1 MADGA
6 DTRVNLAALKRVD
19 PYAVEIVE
27 TGTQVAIYKFNSQ
40 SNEWEKTDVEGTL
53 FLYAR
58 SGDPRHGFVV
68 MNRLSTENLVE
79 PITRDLEIQ
88 LQAPF
93 LLYKNAKLSIT
104 GVWFYEESECTR
116 IAQKL
121 EALVKEETERRRTN
135 LVQEKSNVD
144 IMSLLTKAGQE
155 YEQVVK
161 HYIYGKPVSTSSS
174 VDVVPRTSSQKNT
187 SGTPPRHTGLQ
198 SVALMSPMMF
208 TSASGTNIETHLQ
221 EQTLKSPRRVY
232 GGGDGGVDRRALL
245 RSLISYNNRNTKN
258 ILISD
263 SRILEELSEQP
274 DTLPLSQYRE
284 RERLRRRRSRLRDR
298 FFSRLRDLFRRSFDF
313 DRERVRLRERER
325 DLFLRSRDLE
335 RERRRREREDDRFT
349 EGQVVKEFL
358 HLLLHREDFTI
369 QLIHV
374 VTKACTHVT
383 KVCKLMSAMDAGTKK
398 NGIFAAGECNDNKP
412 YPIFKIDCCFD
423 IDGKISSLEAKK
435 KMMKA
440 VGADMRKMADEAKQL
455 RWENAKL
462 MLENLW
468 KYNML
473 QSEESACAAVITQN
487 HH

>member
-121 EALVKEETERRRTN
+121 EALVKEETERRRPN

-155 YEQVVK
+155 YEQSKANGTGEHPLPHAAPMHPSVPT
-161 HYIYGKPVSTSSS
+161 KPGGLSKNSAVLTHPHIAE
-174 VDVVPRTSSQKNT
+174 VMQKNT

-208 TSASGTNIETHLQ
+208 TSASGT
-221 EQTLKSPRRVY
+221 
-232 GGGDGGVDRRALL
+232 
-245 RSLISYNNRNTKN
+245 
-258 ILISD
+258 
-263 SRILEELSEQP
+263 SEQP
-274 DTLPLSQYRE
+274 VETVRVQTPVQRPAFQSREESHHPYLVDNEITPL
-284 RERLRRRRSRLRDR
+284 
-298 FFSRLRDLFRRSFDF
+298 
-313 DRERVRLRERER
+313 
-325 DLFLRSRDLE
+325 
-335 RERRRREREDDRFT
+335 
-349 EGQVVKEFL
+349 
-358 HLLLHREDFTI
+358 
-369 QLIHV
+369 
-374 VTKACTHVT
+374 TKAQLMQAFNYLL
-383 KVCKLMSAMDAGTKK
+383 KLHDA
-398 NGIFAAGECNDNKP
+398 
-412 YPIFKIDCCFD
+412 YVQ
-423 IDGKISSLEAKK
+423 SL
-435 KMMKA
+435 
-440 VGADMRKMADEAKQL
+440 KQSL
-455 RWENAKL
+455 KTGN
-462 MLENLW
+462 
-468 KYNML
+468 
-473 QSEESACAAVITQN
+473 
-487 HH
+487 

>member
-121 EALVKEETERRRTN
+121 EALVKEETERRRPN

-155 YEQVVK
+155 YEQVLK
-161 HYIYGKPVSTSSS
+161 HCIYGKPVSTSSS
-174 VDVVPRTSSQKNT
+174 VDVVRPTALRPASNGGNTQSTPLSVADFLCKLSTTSS
-187 SGTPPRHTGLQ
+187 S
-198 SVALMSPMMF
+198 
-208 TSASGTNIETHLQ
+208 
-221 EQTLKSPRRVY
+221 
-232 GGGDGGVDRRALL
+232 
-245 RSLISYNNRNTKN
+245 SLTR
-258 ILISD
+258 
-263 SRILEELSEQP
+263 ELS
-274 DTLPLSQYRE
+274 
-284 RERLRRRRSRLRDR
+284 SRLKTSSTCPT
-298 FFSRLRDLFRRSFDF
+298 FMTTTLHHLK
-313 DRERVRLRERER
+313 
-325 DLFLRSRDLE
+325 
-335 RERRRREREDDRFT
+335 RERRRRHGNQLLGLLDTVDSFFYFFLSRFIGFRLLHGFYNRLCGMMNSTKQEIASILQSLEVLFRDNRFLFNEFYHRVLDIIPLFRAKSEILDFTGGRKEVDDFFT
-349 EGQVVKEFL
+349 EGQVIREFL

-369 QLIHV
+369 KLSHV
-374 VTKACTHVT
+374 Y
-383 KVCKLMSAMDAGTKK
+383 KLSQTPAGT
-398 NGIFAAGECNDNKP
+398 NED
-412 YPIFKIDCCFD
+412 
-423 IDGKISSLEAKK
+423 
-435 KMMKA
+435 
-440 VGADMRKMADEAKQL
+440 R
-455 RWENAKL
+455 
-462 MLENLW
+462 
-468 KYNML
+468 
-473 QSEESACAAVITQN
+473 
-487 HH
+487 

>member
-121 EALVKEETERRRTN
+121 EALVKEETERRRPN

-161 HYIYGKPVSTSSS
+161 HCIYGKPVSTSSS
-174 VDVVPRTSSQKNT
+174 VDVVRPTALRPASNGGNTQSTPLSVADFLCKLSTTSSRTIQI
-187 SGTPPRHTGLQ
+187 S
-198 SVALMSPMMF
+198 SPSSTTQPTKF
-208 TSASGTNIETHLQ
+208 VFLN
-221 EQTLKSPRRVY
+221 
-232 GGGDGGVDRRALL
+232 
-245 RSLISYNNRNTKN
+245 LISNPPK
-258 ILISD
+258 
-263 SRILEELSEQP
+263 
-274 DTLPLSQYRE
+274 
-284 RERLRRRRSRLRDR
+284 
-298 FFSRLRDLFRRSFDF
+298 
-313 DRERVRLRERER
+313 
-325 DLFLRSRDLE
+325 
-335 RERRRREREDDRFT
+335 FT
-349 EGQVVKEFL
+349 L
-358 HLLLHREDFTI
+358 HLLLSFHVERAQINLPSRRITSFTEGSRLMATTVRRI
-369 QLIHV
+369 SSNRRLSSSNN
-374 VTKACTHVT
+374 
-383 KVCKLMSAMDAGTKK
+383 LMSSINKNCIAQMKCYWHISCVQGGQNRILLTKLDYLS
-398 NGIFAAGECNDNKP
+398 IFGLLIRNRSMVTRIIHILFINS
-412 YPIFKIDCCFD
+412 YLLFFLF
-423 IDGKISSLEAKK
+423 S
-435 KMMKA
+435 
-440 VGADMRKMADEAKQL
+440 DEAKRL

-473 QSEESACAAVITQN
+473 QTEESACAAVIAQD

>member
-121 EALVKEETERRRTN
+121 EALVKEETERRRPN

-155 YEQVVK
+155 YEQK
-161 HYIYGKPVSTSSS
+161 GKPVSTSSS
-174 VDVVPRTSSQKNT
+174 VDVVRPTALRPASNGGNTQSTPLSVADLFGMEPIHQSTQMPLHHCGGSLFERLMSAGTPTGVPPPPLPNAELHTAQSLERELRGKEKSKANGTGEHPLPHAAPMHPSVPTKPGGLINHSAVLIRPHIAEVMQKNT
-187 SGTPPRHTGLQ
+187 SGTPPRHVGLQ

-208 TSASGTNIETHLQ
+208 TSASGT
-221 EQTLKSPRRVY
+221 
-232 GGGDGGVDRRALL
+232 
-245 RSLISYNNRNTKN
+245 
-258 ILISD
+258 
-263 SRILEELSEQP
+263 SEQP
-274 DTLPLSQYRE
+274 VETVRVQTPVQRPAFQPQEESHHPYLVDNEITPL
-284 RERLRRRRSRLRDR
+284 
-298 FFSRLRDLFRRSFDF
+298 
-313 DRERVRLRERER
+313 
-325 DLFLRSRDLE
+325 
-335 RERRRREREDDRFT
+335 
-349 EGQVVKEFL
+349 
-358 HLLLHREDFTI
+358 
-369 QLIHV
+369 
-374 VTKACTHVT
+374 TKAQLMQAFNYLL
-383 KVCKLMSAMDAGTKK
+383 KLHDA
-398 NGIFAAGECNDNKP
+398 
-412 YPIFKIDCCFD
+412 YVQ
-423 IDGKISSLEAKK
+423 SL
-435 KMMKA
+435 
-440 VGADMRKMADEAKQL
+440 KQSL
-455 RWENAKL
+455 K
-462 MLENLW
+462 
-468 KYNML
+468 
-473 QSEESACAAVITQN
+473 TG
-487 HH
+487 H

>member
-121 EALVKEETERRRTN
+121 EALVKEETQRRRPA
-135 LVQEKSNVD
+135 VAQEKSNVD

-155 YEQVVK
+155 YEQSTPLSVADLFGMEPVHQSTQMPLHHFAHSPELGERK
-161 HYIYGKPVSTSSS
+161 TRTLPTKPGGLSNSAVLTHPHIAEVMQKSTG
-174 VDVVPRTSSQKNT
+174 
-187 SGTPPRHTGLQ
+187 GTPPRHAGLQ

-208 TSASGTNIETHLQ
+208 TSASGT
-221 EQTLKSPRRVY
+221 
-232 GGGDGGVDRRALL
+232 
-245 RSLISYNNRNTKN
+245 
-258 ILISD
+258 
-263 SRILEELSEQP
+263 SEQP
-274 DTLPLSQYRE
+274 VEAVRVQTPVQRPAFQSREESQHSYLVDNEITPL
-284 RERLRRRRSRLRDR
+284 
-298 FFSRLRDLFRRSFDF
+298 
-313 DRERVRLRERER
+313 
-325 DLFLRSRDLE
+325 
-335 RERRRREREDDRFT
+335 
-349 EGQVVKEFL
+349 
-358 HLLLHREDFTI
+358 
-369 QLIHV
+369 
-374 VTKACTHVT
+374 TKAQ
-383 KVCKLMSAMDAGTKK
+383 LMQAFNYLLK
-398 NGIFAAGECNDNKP
+398 NDSNF
-412 YPIFKIDCCFD
+412 
-423 IDGKISSLEAKK
+423 
-435 KMMKA
+435 
-440 VGADMRKMADEAKQL
+440 
-455 RWENAKL
+455 
-462 MLENLW
+462 
-468 KYNML
+468 
-473 QSEESACAAVITQN
+473 ITQL
-487 HH
+487 HDAYVQSLKQSLKTGH

>member
-121 EALVKEETERRRTN
+121 EALVKEETERRRPN

-155 YEQVVK
+155 YEQVLK
-161 HYIYGKPVSTSSS
+161 HCIYGKPVSTSSS
-174 VDVVPRTSSQKNT
+174 VDVVRPTALRPASNGGNTQSTPLSVADFLCKLSTTSSRSSYQ
-187 SGTPPRHTGLQ
+187 LLCVM
-198 SVALMSPMMF
+198 SV
-208 TSASGTNIETHLQ
+208 
-221 EQTLKSPRRVY
+221 
-232 GGGDGGVDRRALL
+232 
-245 RSLISYNNRNTKN
+245 
-258 ILISD
+258 
-263 SRILEELSEQP
+263 ELTQ
-274 DTLPLSQYRE
+274 
-284 RERLRRRRSRLRDR
+284 
-298 FFSRLRDLFRRSFDF
+298 
-313 DRERVRLRERER
+313 
-325 DLFLRSRDLE
+325 
-335 RERRRREREDDRFT
+335 RERRRRHGNQLLGLLDTVDSFFYFFLSRFIGFRLLHGFYNRLCGMMNSTKQEIVSILQSLEVLFRDNRFLFNEFYHRVLDIIPLFRAKSEILDFTGGRKEVDDFFT
-349 EGQVVKEFL
+349 EGQVIREFL

-369 QLIHV
+369 KLSHV
-374 VTKACTHVT
+374 Y
-383 KVCKLMSAMDAGTKK
+383 KLSQTPAGT
-398 NGIFAAGECNDNKP
+398 NED
-412 YPIFKIDCCFD
+412 
-423 IDGKISSLEAKK
+423 
-435 KMMKA
+435 
-440 VGADMRKMADEAKQL
+440 R
-455 RWENAKL
+455 
-462 MLENLW
+462 
-468 KYNML
+468 
-473 QSEESACAAVITQN
+473 
-487 HH
+487 